1 MISCI
6 SYRNFLV
13 LLAAAAFPTS
23 VSSFNPANKPI
34 LPITNPDAMEGLK
47 ATTIDNV
54 SDNTL
59 EEAWSSV
66 TQLIHSKMEEMG
78 GEESLSEEKKDEI
91 VATAVAGSV
100 LGTVV
105 GSHVMVGA
113 ALGFAGS
120 QMLQGENGEK
130 AKEAMGKAG
139 KDMMHMGQEA
149 FEFTKHELE
158 HEKDLS
164 KVSAKILMALQDK
177 TGTLAGEIK
186 TDLEASPALMAEK
199 FREFAAEQTKASI
212 TNTFKKTVE
221 NDEFKNMPQRSFN
234 KFKAFLESEEVMK
247 AKSGAMQAIKDGLES
262 EEVKALQSRASKA
275 VQDGLESDEVKA
287 LQSRASKSGAMQAIK
302 HGLESEEVKALQ
314 EAIKDGLESDE
325 VKALQSRASK
335 AVQNGIDTASS
346 KITKA

>member
-13 LLAAAAFPTS
+13 LLAAAALPTS

-34 LPITNPDAMEGLK
+34 LPTTNPDAMEGLK
-47 ATTIDNV
+47 ATSIDNV

-212 TNTFKKTVE
+212 TDTLKKNVLQTVE
-221 NDEFKNMPQRSFN
+221 SDEFKNMPQRSFN

-275 VQDGLESDEVKA
+275 VQDG
-287 LQSRASKSGAMQAIK
+287 
-302 HGLESEEVKALQ
+302 
-314 EAIKDGLESDE
+314 
-325 VKALQSRASK
+325 
-335 AVQNGIDTASS
+335 IDTASS